1 MTRRRRTL
9 FAVALA
15 VGLVTMV
22 ADPAVAAPKSAA
34 TTSTYVV
41 QPGDYLTGIAVKVNV
56 KVGDLLSVNKLVM
69 TSLIVPGQVLT
80 VPVGGR
86 SIAAAP
92 APAASLVY
100 TVVKND
106 YITGISAKLH
116 VTTRALLVAN
126 HLQLNSLIWPGM
138 QLAVPAGGQLPA
150 PATQGVAATTSSST
164 SSSTTSTTSTTLPPK
179 ALSYLIVRGDSLS
192 GIADKLKVKLGSL
205 LAVNQLTVTSV
216 IHPGMSLTVPPGGVL
231 PPPPAPATTSTSS
244 STTSTT
250 PVPKAGKVSSD
261 APIPA
266 KVTAVLNWVRSQE
279 GKPYKAFM
287 AGPDSYD
294 CSGLTMAGYQQIGIN
309 LPHYSGAQISFGT
322 AVDWTTQPIRPGDLV
337 FLESAP
343 GSGIV
348 SHVGIAISATMWIH
362 APRTGDVV
370 REGNI
375 PMGRVVGVRRLV
387 NG

>member
-1 MTRRRRTL
+1 
-9 FAVALA
+9 
-15 VGLVTMV
+15 
-22 ADPAVAAPKSAA
+22 
-34 TTSTYVV
+34 
-41 QPGDYLTGIAVKVNV
+41 
-56 KVGDLLSVNKLVM
+56 
-69 TSLIVPGQVLT
+69 
-80 VPVGGR
+80 
-86 SIAAAP
+86 
-92 APAASLVY
+92 VY
-100 TVVKND
+100 TVLKND

-116 VTTRALLVAN
+116 VSTRDLLVSN

-138 QLAVPAGGQLPA
+138 QLTVPAGGVLPVVT
-150 PATQGVAATTSSST
+150 PKSVAASTTSSST
-164 SSSTTSTTSTTLPPK
+164 SSSTTSTTTAPK
-179 ALSYLIVRGDSLS
+179 AALSYVIVRGDSLS
-192 GIADKLKVKLGSL
+192 GVADKMKVRLGSL

-216 IHPGMSLTVPPGGVL
+216 IHPGMTLLVPAGGVL
-231 PPPPAPATTSTSS
+231 PVPPTTSTSS
-244 STTSTT
+244 TSTSTSTT
-250 PVPKAGKVSSD
+250 GPVPAPSKVSSNG
-261 APIPA
+261 PVPA
-266 KVTAVLNWVRSQE
+266 KVTAVLNFVRAQE

-294 CSGLTMAGYQQIGIN
+294 CSGLTMVGYRQIGIS

-322 AVDWTTQPIRPGDLV
+322 AIDWTTQPIRPGDLV

>member
-9 FAVALA
+9 VAAALA
-15 VGLVTMV
+15 VGLVTLA
-22 ADPAVAAPKSAA
+22 ADPALAAPKSAA
-34 TTSTYVV
+34 PTSTYVV

-56 KVGDLLSVNKLVM
+56 KVYDLLVVNKLVISSVIM
-69 TSLIVPGQVLT
+69 PGQVLT

-86 SIAAAP
+86 SVAAAP
-92 APAASLVY
+92 APTTSLIY
-100 TVVKND
+100 TVAKND
-106 YITGISAKLH
+106 YITGISAKLK
-116 VTTRALLVAN
+116 VTTRDLLVAN

-138 QLAVPAGGQLPA
+138 QLVVPAGGVLPA
-150 PATQGVAATTSSST
+150 PAVKQVAATTSSS
-164 SSSTTSTTSTTLPPK
+164 STTSTSPAPQ
-179 ALSYLIVRGDSLS
+179 AAPSYLIVRGDSLS
-192 GIADKLKVKLGSL
+192 GIADKLKVRLGSL

-216 IHPGMSLTVPPGGVL
+216 IHPGMSLVVPAGGVL
-231 PPPPAPATTSTSS
+231 PAPPTAST
-244 STTSTT
+244 STTSSTSTT
-250 PVPKAGKVSSD
+250 VSKPRAANVSSD

-266 KVTAVLNWVRSQE
+266 KVTAMLAFVRAQL

-294 CSGLTMAGYQQIGIN
+294 CSGLSMAAYQQVGIS
-309 LPHYSGAQISFGT
+309 LPHYSGAQIAFGT

-348 SHVGIAISATMWIH
+348 SHVGIAISATTWIH

-370 REGNI
+370 RDGNI
-375 PMGRVVGVRRLV
+375 PMGRVIGVRRLV

>member
-1 MTRRRRTL
+1 MTRRCRTL
-9 FAVALA
+9 FAAALA
-15 VGLVTMV
+15 VGLVVMA
-22 ADPAVAAPKSAA
+22 ADPALAAPKSAA
-34 TTSTYVV
+34 GTSTYVV
-41 QPGDYLTGIAVKVNV
+41 QPGDSLFGIAVKVNV
-56 KVGDLLSVNKLVM
+56 KVGELLAINKLV
-69 TSLIVPGQVLT
+69 TSSLIVPGEVLT
-80 VPVGGR
+80 IPVGGR
-86 SIAAAP
+86 NIAVAP
-92 APAASLVY
+92 APSASLVY
-100 TVVKND
+100 TVLKND
-106 YITGISAKLH
+106 YITGISAKLQ
-116 VTTRALLVAN
+116 VSTRDLLVAN

-138 QLAVPAGGQLPA
+138 QLVVPAGGVLPT
-150 PATQGVAATTSSST
+150 PPVKPSVASSSSST
-164 SSSTTSTTSTTLPPK
+164 SSSSTSTTSTAPAPKTLLY
-179 ALSYLIVRGDSLS
+179 AIVRGDSLS
-192 GIADKLKVKLGSL
+192 GIADKLKVRLGSL
-205 LAVNQLTVTSV
+205 LAINQLTVTSV
-216 IHPGMSLTVPPGGVL
+216 IHPGMNLVVPAGGVL
-231 PPPPAPATTSTSS
+231 PTPATPPTTSTSTSS
-244 STTSTT
+244 STTST
-250 PVPKAGKVSSD
+250 VPTASKVSSN
-261 APIPA
+261 APVPA

-294 CSGLTMAGYQQIGIN
+294 CSGLTMAGYQQIGLN

>member
-9 FAVALA
+9 FAAALA

-34 TTSTYVV
+34 ASSTYVV

-56 KVGDLLSVNKLVM
+56 KVSALLAANKLVI
-69 TSLIVPGQVLT
+69 TSVIKPGQVLAI
-80 VPVGGR
+80 PVGGH
-86 SIAAAP
+86 SVAAAP

-100 TVVKND
+100 TVLKND

-116 VTTRALLVAN
+116 VSTHNLLVAN
-126 HLQLNSLIWPGM
+126 KLQLNSLIWPGM
-138 QLAVPAGGQLPA
+138 QLVVPAGGVLPA
-150 PATQGVAATTSSST
+150 APAAPTTSSST
-164 SSSTTSTTSTTLPPK
+164 TSSSSTSTTSTTLAPK

-192 GIADKLKVKLGSL
+192 GIADKLKVKVGSL
-205 LAVNQLTVTSV
+205 LAVNQLSITSV
-216 IHPGMSLTVPPGGVL
+216 IHPGMSVVVPPGGVL
-231 PPPPAPATTSTSS
+231 PAPPTTSTS
-244 STTSTT
+244 TSTST
-250 PVPKAGKVSSD
+250 SAPQSAPRSSKVSSN
-261 APIPA
+261 APVPA
-266 KVTAVLNWVRSQE
+266 KVTAVLNYVRAQE

-287 AGPDSYD
+287 AGPDSFD
-294 CSGLTMAGYQQIGIN
+294 CSGLTMMGYKQIGLS
-309 LPHYSGAQISFGT
+309 LPHYSGAQIAFGT
-322 AVDWTTQPIRPGDLV
+322 AIDWTTQPIRPGDLV
-337 FLESAP
+337 FLESAA
-343 GSGIV
+343 GSGII